1 MNRNIKFIA
10 SIAAIGLTAAAFT
23 GCTRFEEDEFFDES
37 AAVRAVH
44 ISNEV
49 QNLLVSAPQGW
60 VIQYHVGYSLVE
72 GFNLFAN
79 FNKGGKVTIAGDHR
93 FLRDGNAGK
102 YTESASL
109 YEMLREESIVLSFN
123 TWNDVL
129 TPFVD
134 PVSSKDAPNA
144 LNKDG
149 IGMKGDQNLV
159 LKSYN
164 ENEIILRGERY
175 GAEIRLVKA
184 DRPWRE
190 YIADTET
197 MKKNIANSTITS
209 YYLTAGEKDTLYYVG
224 LRAGRFRKSDRVNDP
239 LRIDSIF
246 CCFTPEGFRNEY
258 KDTISGHTFQ
268 EFRLAADK
276 SCLESEDRTVRV
288 IPTWDIYMASHNA
301 IWELDASMFS
311 DEQSEL
317 YTQLAAE
324 IKKFNTAWSL
334 KSIGFGQSTGGNS
347 INGLVLTCYTNAA
360 KSKTNTLGMTVAQA
374 RVAYGLIEFT
384 MGDTPVVDNNMNA
397 AAKKATN
404 LIELT
409 KQFAATLMGRYTVT
423 PNDYFLPTGGTYTP
437 VGEGTAFTLGSNN

>member
-1 MNRNIKFIA
+1 MKRNIKLIA

-49 QNLLVSAPQGW
+49 QNLLVGAPQGW
-60 VIQYHVGYSLVE
+60 VIQYHVGYSLIE

-102 YTESASL
+102 YTEAASL

-175 GAEIRLVKA
+175 GAEVRLVKA

-190 YIADTET
+190 YIADTEV
-197 MKKNIANSTITS
+197 MKNSIANTTITS

-276 SCLESEDRTVRV
+276 SCLENEDRTVRV
-288 IPTWDIYMASHNA
+288 IPTWDTYIVTHTDYWPLALESYTA
-301 IWELDASMFS
+301 
-311 DEQSEL
+311 EQQAL
-317 YTQLAAE
+317 HDQIAAE
-324 IKKFNTAWSL
+324 LLKFNNKYVL
-334 KSIGFGQSTGGNS
+334 ESIGWGNSKAGAAVTGLTLRYYTDAKKTKTAMTALSMSFSRTKFGQVLITLEDGYS
-347 INGLVLTCYTNAA
+347 IDKNMTNIDKKLPGFTELVA
-360 KSKTNTLGMTVAQA
+360 S
-374 RVAYGLIEFT
+374 
-384 MGDTPVVDNNMNA
+384 
-397 AAKKATN
+397 
-404 LIELT
+404 
-409 KQFAATLMGRYTVT
+409 FAATIVGRYDMV
-423 PNDYFLPTGGTYTP
+423 PNDYFLPTGVVLTG
-437 VGEGTAFTLGSNN
+437 VDSERTLKFN